1 MNNLIELFGNHIYK
15 TAPTNPLSARKKLC
29 FAFSTAGLMCKYFPT
44 KKLLPSRQFM
54 QWAAA
59 DSAITPLKTGKN
71 SAIVSLYLP
80 CEILHSMGIS
90 TLFPEALACYLA
102 AARSEQIF
110 IDTAEQNFVSQ
121 TMCSYHKAFIGMVE
135 TGVLPKPDFIIN
147 TTLACDANH
156 LSFRRAAEHYNLPQY
171 MIDVPYNYSSGAV
184 DYVAKQIR
192 DMVKAALPMYDI
204 SNYNDE
210 NIDQAKKD
218 KAALNKAA
226 KALNAKRLEIEKEFM
241 KPFREFKDV
250 VTETVKLIGECSAKI
265 DTVVK
270 QNEQQYKDRKKA
282 TIKTYFDGLN
292 VNLVDFNKVF
302 KSEWLNKSAS
312 MKSVCNEIDS
322 IFSKVENELST
333 LKGFG
338 EDFDVLRTYYMDTL
352 NIAST
357 IQYANRLKEQRER
370 AKAAEEARIKAEQE
384 KKAAEEAQMKEEAER
399 AKQNSVNPFARASQL
414 VTNEPPS
421 FVEQTKAQ
429 EPELLTRAFTVT
441 TTRENIIALGD
452 FMNDNNID
460 FDKIELAD
468 TLCNTDLNSIVRMLE
483 YSANLID
490 KTSTKPCEAD
500 KARQFRNMIKKI
512 QKKIEQ

>member
-1 MNNLIELFGNHIYK
+1 MNTQIAIQESDLEL
-15 TAPTNPLSARKKLC
+15 
-29 FAFSTAGLMCKYFPT
+29 
-44 KKLLPSRQFM
+44 
-54 QWAAA
+54 
-59 DSAITPLKTGKN
+59 
-71 SAIVSLYLP
+71 IVS
-80 CEILHSMGIS
+80 EK
-90 TLFPEALACYLA
+90 TLGSL
-102 AARSEQIF
+102 
-110 IDTAEQNFVSQ
+110 
-121 TMCSYHKAFIGMVE
+121 
-135 TGVLPKPDFIIN
+135 
-147 TTLACDANH
+147 TTN
-156 LSFRRAAEHYNLPQY
+156 
-171 MIDVPYNYSSGAV
+171 
-184 DYVAKQIR
+184 AKQIR

-241 KPFREFKDV
+241 KPFGEFKDV

-338 EDFDVLRTYYMDTL
+338 EDFDVLHTYYMDTL

>member
-1 MNNLIELFGNHIYK
+1 MNTQLAIQESDLELVVSEK
-15 TAPTNPLSARKKLC
+15 TLGSLTTN
-29 FAFSTAGLMCKYFPT
+29 
-44 KKLLPSRQFM
+44 
-54 QWAAA
+54 
-59 DSAITPLKTGKN
+59 
-71 SAIVSLYLP
+71 
-80 CEILHSMGIS
+80 
-90 TLFPEALACYLA
+90 
-102 AARSEQIF
+102 
-110 IDTAEQNFVSQ
+110 
-121 TMCSYHKAFIGMVE
+121 
-135 TGVLPKPDFIIN
+135 
-147 TTLACDANH
+147 
-156 LSFRRAAEHYNLPQY
+156 
-171 MIDVPYNYSSGAV
+171 
-184 DYVAKQIR
+184 AKQIR

-204 SNYNDE
+204 SNYNNE

-241 KPFREFKDV
+241 KPFGEFKDV

-370 AKAAEEARIKAEQE
+370 AKAAEEA
-384 KKAAEEAQMKEEAER
+384 QMKEEAER

-512 QKKIEQ
+512 QTAKQPSLKRPT

>member
-1 MNNLIELFGNHIYK
+1 MDTQLAIQETDLELVVSEK
-15 TAPTNPLSARKKLC
+15 TLGSLTTN
-29 FAFSTAGLMCKYFPT
+29 
-44 KKLLPSRQFM
+44 
-54 QWAAA
+54 
-59 DSAITPLKTGKN
+59 AI
-71 SAIVSLYLP
+71 
-80 CEILHSMGIS
+80 
-90 TLFPEALACYLA
+90 
-102 AARSEQIF
+102 
-110 IDTAEQNFVSQ
+110 
-121 TMCSYHKAFIGMVE
+121 
-135 TGVLPKPDFIIN
+135 
-147 TTLACDANH
+147 
-156 LSFRRAAEHYNLPQY
+156 
-171 MIDVPYNYSSGAV
+171 
-184 DYVAKQIR
+184 QIR

-241 KPFREFKDV
+241 KPFGEFKDIV
-250 VTETVKLIGECSAKI
+250 NETVKLIGECSAKI

-270 QNEQQYKDRKKA
+270 QNEQQYKDKKKA
-282 TIKTYFDGLN
+282 TIKAYFDGMN
-292 VNLVDFNKVF
+292 ANLVNFNKVF
-302 KSEWLNKSAS
+302 KPEWLNKSISYRSACS
-312 MKSVCNEIDS
+312 DIDA
-322 IFSKVENELST
+322 IFAKVENELST

-370 AKAAEEARIKAEQE
+370 AKAAEEARIKAEHE
-384 KKAAEEAQMKEEAER
+384 KKAAEEARMKEEAEQ
-399 AKQNSVNPFARASQL
+399 AKQNSVNPFARTRQH
-414 VTNEPPS
+414 VTNEPPA
-421 FVEQTKAQ
+421 FVEQAKAL
-429 EPELLTRAFTVT
+429 EPEFLTRTFTVT
-441 TTRENIIALGD
+441 TTRENIITLGD

-483 YSANLID
+483 YGANLID
-490 KTSTKPCEAD
+490 KTATKPCEAD